1 METSPAGK
9 PFRKEVIPL
18 NLNLA
23 IRPRSLIETL
33 IEAEDRGF
41 TMIRTPAIGV
51 TQSLP
56 DFAVDLLSTHVDYQ
70 NYARYGSYIIRLSDA
85 WKETPEIYELT

>member
-1 METSPAGK
+1 M
-9 PFRKEVIPL
+9 IPL
-18 NLNLA
+18 NLNQT
-23 IRPRSLIETL
+23 IRPKSLMETL
-33 IEAEDRGF
+33 IEAEERGY
-41 TMIRTPAIGV
+41 TMIYTPIIGI

-70 NYARYGSYIIRLSDA
+70 DYARYGSYIVRLSDA